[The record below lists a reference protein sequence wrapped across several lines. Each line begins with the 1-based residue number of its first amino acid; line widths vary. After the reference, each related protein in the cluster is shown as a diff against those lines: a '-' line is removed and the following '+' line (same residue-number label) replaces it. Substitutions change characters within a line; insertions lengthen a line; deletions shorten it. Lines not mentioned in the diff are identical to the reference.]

1 VEREELDLSCN
12 TGLAS
17 ATACRSAS
25 WSVMSTQSVR
35 STPPLCVLCV
45 AGEIK
50 FLRGAL
56 LLRTEPAAGGG
67 RLDDQTKINQR
78 ISPHQHQLDPEQ
90 TQAYFIFLF
99 PFSSVFPSPS
109 LTLPQSIKSTKR
121 PGAAA
126 VRSTARST
134 CLQKKRKIKKNATPT
149 CYRAPLPLGLV
160 PRKWL

>member
-1 VEREELDLSCN
+1 
-12 TGLAS
+12 
-17 ATACRSAS
+17 
-25 WSVMSTQSVR
+25 MSTQSVR

-90 TQAYFIFLF
+90 TQAYFIFLISFFFCF
-99 PFSSVFPSPS
+99 PLTKLDLASVN
-109 LTLPQSIKSTKR
+109 KVNK
-121 PGAAA
+121 
-126 VRSTARST
+126 TARR
-134 CLQKKRKIKKNATPT
+134 CGGKVYGPLNLPAKKKKN
-149 CYRAPLPLGLV
+149 
-160 PRKWL
+160 